1 MELTRDF
8 PTLFSLVELLGL
20 VGRETDDDVT
30 LDRAE
35 RQDGRRARLRREGS
49 DRHRERRRRRR
60 VAVVS
65 ELAVIQVAL
74 EDDEVGIGEV
84 EEEIRS

>member
-1 MELTRDF
+1 MGLTRNF
-8 PTLFSLVELLGL
+8 PTLFTLVELLGL
-20 VGRETDDDVT
+20 VGRETDDDIT

-35 RQDGRRARLRREGS
+35 RQDGRRARFRREGS

-65 ELAVIQVAL
+65 ELAVVQVAL